1 MNKAEQDLDFRQ
13 LMLLWKSSTVWKI
26 TKDMGAL
33 TTFVGKKVV
42 SSGGGNLAGRE
53 GGGSKSCNFKLGVSG
68 IVSLRKCYL
77 SSDLEVRGWAGCG
90 CVDV

>member
-42 SSGGGNLAGRE
+42 S
-53 GGGSKSCNFKLGVSG
+53 
-68 IVSLRKCYL
+68 
-77 SSDLEVRGWAGCG
+77 
-90 CVDV
+90 